1 MKVAFVGLGSMGAPQ
16 ARLIAKA
23 GHELAVF
30 DPFPAAL
37 QAFEGKARL
46 ASSAADAAKGV
57 DIACVCVRDD
67 AQVEEAVFGPGGY
80 AESMAPGSLL
90 LIHSTIRPDTLQAL
104 KERLAAKQIALVDAP
119 VSRTRRTDDDKF
131 VITML
136 GGDAADMERAKPLVD
151 AFSTDIDVVGPL
163 GSAMAAKISNNMIT
177 WLNLVTAGQAFTL
190 AARYGVPPEK
200 LRAILKANGN
210 TTLPV
215 AGLVDGKLAAPD
227 SARSELMVSQSG
239 IGEKDLALAIECA
252 EAAGLDM
259 GLAKE
264 AKKAV
269 RRVMTSEIGK
279 A

>member
-1 MKVAFVGLGSMGAPQ
+1 MGAPQ

-30 DPFPAAL
+30 DPHPPAL
-37 QAFEGKARL
+37 KAFEGKARL
-46 ASSAADAAKGV
+46 ASSAADAAKDV
-57 DIACVCVRDD
+57 AIACVCVRDD

-80 AESMAPGSLL
+80 AETMPSGALL

-104 KERLAAKQIALVDAP
+104 KERLAAKNIALVDAP

-136 GGDAADMERAKPLVD
+136 GGAPADIERAKPLVD

-215 AGLVDGKLAAPD
+215 AGLLDGKLAAPD
-227 SARSELMVSQSG
+227 SARSELMESQSG
-239 IGEKDLALAIECA
+239 IGEKDLALAIAIA
-252 EAAGLDM
+252 EAAGLDVS
-259 GLAKE
+259 LPKAAKQG
-264 AKKAV
+264 V
-269 RRVMTSEIGK
+269 RATMTSELGK